1 MSNNIQA
8 IVDAIKGQ
16 EFNHAES
23 LCWSELKNNPKST
36 DLYKLL
42 GHSLLSQKKYHG
54 AIDAYSKCLPARKG
68 DFDIV
73 NNLGYAYRFIADIE
87 NAKKYIEM
95 ADKITPGSYPV
106 LVNRTHIAF
115 ILRDFNESKRLL
127 EISFKNFDDK
137 IDPEIIKRAQFLWI
151 EVLFA
156 LNKIEEAIKTIQ
168 AFQKKEFSPRFF
180 YETANNLPSAIGDE
194 DLINAEKI
202 CLEKKVDFYQL
213 ATTFFGLGKYYEYK
227 KDYRKAFGL
236 YLNGNQIKAD
246 ILRFKPYARQNDIK
260 NIMIIFKKDFFNKI
274 YDHFDSSYLKRGQGC
289 IFIVGMPRTGTTL
302 LESILCSSDEIQT
315 AGERDYLSNLGEKII
330 ESNQI
335 PSFDDL
341 DNIGKEYMRLIKPF
355 NPDDKYKFIIDKMP
369 SNIYNVGLIKSCL
382 PAAKIICL
390 DRDPGDNAWSVFT
403 QLYLE
408 NIPYSSNLFNLGLET
423 SNVATLINWWRSQ
436 LEEEDFKV
444 IRYEDLVSSSE
455 KIGQD
460 IFDEIGLKE
469 KYSSNKRKNFY
480 SQTASKTQVQQDVYK
495 TSVNRS
501 KKYEGLLGAFE
512 KSYKNQQEFWRN
524 YLKNL

>member
-1 MSNNIQA
+1 M
-8 IVDAIKGQ
+8 
-16 EFNHAES
+16 
-23 LCWSELKNNPKST
+23 
-36 DLYKLL
+36 
-42 GHSLLSQKKYHG
+42 
-54 AIDAYSKCLPARKG
+54 
-68 DFDIV
+68 
-73 NNLGYAYRFIADIE
+73 
-87 NAKKYIEM
+87 
-95 ADKITPGSYPV
+95 
-106 LVNRTHIAF
+106 
-115 ILRDFNESKRLL
+115 
-127 EISFKNFDDK
+127 
-137 IDPEIIKRAQFLWI
+137 
-151 EVLFA
+151 
-156 LNKIEEAIKTIQ
+156 
-168 AFQKKEFSPRFF
+168 
-180 YETANNLPSAIGDE
+180 
-194 DLINAEKI
+194 NAEKI

-213 ATTFFGLGKYYEYK
+213 TTTFFGLGKYYEYK
-227 KDYRKAFGL
+227 KDYIKAFGL
-236 YLNGNQIKAD
+236 YLNGNQIKANV
-246 ILRFKPYARQNDIK
+246 LRFKPYARQNDIK
-260 NIMIIFKKDFFNKI
+260 SIIQIFKKDFISKT
-274 YDHFDSSYLKRGQGC
+274 YDYFGSSYLKRGQGC

-330 ESNQI
+330 ESNHT

-390 DRDPGDNAWSVFT
+390 DRNPSDNAWSVFT

-408 NIPYSSNLFNLGLET
+408 NIPYSSNLFNLGLES
-423 SNVATLINWWRSQ
+423 SNVATLISWWRSQ
-436 LEEEDFKV
+436 LQEEDFKV

-460 IFDEIGLKE
+460 IFDKIGLKE

-480 SQTASKTQVQQDVYK
+480 SQTASKTQVQKDVYK

-512 KSYKNQQEFWRN
+512 KSYKNQQEFWKN
-524 YLKNL
+524 YLKTFNILIKSIYYGIVAKMQQF